1 MKYSQQQLVYR
12 KKLLNISSNMS
23 TAQKVINELLSDD
36 MYDDEHVHY
45 LNELISVCRNVAN
58 TLYKENQREHIE
70 DQCIKSTMLT
80 K

>member
-58 TLYKENQREHIE
+58 TLYKENQQYKGI
-70 DQCIKSTMLT
+70 T
-80 K
+80 KWNK